1 MRARMGITY
10 LIVLAVLHIAS
21 TQIVSTQNG
30 QLHGQRV
37 PVLGKPIDVFY
48 GIPYAKP
55 PVGDLRFKHPQ
66 PSDSW
71 GPEVRDAQKPTP
83 SCIQTKDTFGSS
95 EAYRQTP
102 DDYSEDCLHL
112 TVWTPSAT
120 RGNLAVM
127 VWIYGGGWHFGSTR
141 LPLYEGKYLA
151 AENDVIIVSMNYRLG
166 PLGFSYLG
174 PDTIPG
180 NMGLMD
186 QRLALQWVKDN
197 IASFGGDP
205 TRVTIFGE
213 SAGSASVGHHLISPL
228 SRDLFHRAIM
238 QSGTQVATWAY
249 TFPKTAKRK
258 MKRFADLL
266 GCPSSLTDADMYD
279 CLMTADAQTMADL
292 QFALFDEGLAF
303 KAVVDGYFLPDD
315 PKSLLATG
323 SVKQT
328 SVLHGF
334 TKDEAT
340 LFMSVILRQMRNT
353 SSLPDTMVLSRPEY
367 EKLLEF
373 DLATGERVEEPL
385 RLFYESEKTPLKNTD
400 YFDVVKRVNSDKG
413 LKCPHLEFDRLYSP
427 ANPTFVYSFNHR
439 LSISPYPQW
448 IGASHWYEVE
458 FVFGLVLDES
468 LGCTEEEMELSRT
481 IMMYWTNFAKSG
493 NPNAPVPVK
502 VNWPASDNTD
512 IPYMTLDVGS
522 KLAAGHGV
530 VHHECAFVNRILPMM
545 SSDQP
550 EEPQYCT

>member
-1 MRARMGITY
+1 MWTRMSLTF
-10 LIVLAVLHIAS
+10 LTALAGLHITN

-30 QLHGQRV
+30 QLLGQRLS
-37 PVLGKPIDVFY
+37 VLGKSLDVFY

-66 PSDSW
+66 PSESW

-83 SCIQTKDTFGSS
+83 SCIQTKDTFESS

-112 TVWTPSAT
+112 TVWTPSAN

-141 LPLYEGKYLA
+141 VPLYDGKYLA
-151 AENDVIIVSMNYRLG
+151 AENNVIIVSMNYRLG

-180 NMGLMD
+180 NMALMD

-197 IASFGGDP
+197 IVSFGGDP
-205 TRVTIFGE
+205 ARVTIFGE

-228 SRDLFHRAIM
+228 SSDLFDRAIM
-238 QSGTQVATWAY
+238 QSGTQVANWAY

-258 MKRFADLL
+258 MKRFAVLL
-266 GCPSSLTDADMYD
+266 GCSSSTDADIYD
-279 CLMTADAQTMADL
+279 CLKTADAQTMADL
-292 QFALFDEGLAF
+292 QFGLFDEGLAF

-315 PKSLLATG
+315 PKTLVSRG
-323 SVKQT
+323 SIKQT

-340 LFMSVILRQMRNT
+340 LFMSVILRQVRNT
-353 SSLPDTMVLSRPEY
+353 SSLPETMILSRPEY
-367 EKLLEF
+367 ENLFELDF
-373 DLATGERVEEPL
+373 ATGEPIEEPL
-385 RLFYESEKTPLKNTD
+385 RLFYESQKTPLKYTD
-400 YFDVVKRVNSDKG
+400 YFDVIKRVSSDKG
-413 LKCPHLEFDRLYSP
+413 LKCPHLDFDRLYSP
-427 ANPTFVYSFNHR
+427 ANPTYVYSFNHR
-439 LSISPYPQW
+439 LSISPNPQW
-448 IGASHWYEVE
+448 IGATHWYEVE

-481 IMMYWTNFAKSG
+481 MMTYWTNFAKSG

-502 VNWPASDNTD
+502 VNWPTSDNTD
-512 IPYMTLDVGS
+512 LSYMALDVGR
-522 KLAAGHGV
+522 KLGVGQGV
-530 VHHECAFVNRILPMM
+530 VHHECVFVNRILPMM
-545 SSDQP
+545 SADPSEGQ
-550 EEPQYCT
+550 EYCT